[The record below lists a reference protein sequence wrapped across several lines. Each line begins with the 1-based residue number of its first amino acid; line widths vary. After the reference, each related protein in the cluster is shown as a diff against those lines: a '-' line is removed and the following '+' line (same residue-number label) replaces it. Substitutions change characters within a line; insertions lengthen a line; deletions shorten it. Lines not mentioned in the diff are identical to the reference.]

1 VCNCYVNKK
10 HSSIIPVT
18 WNYGY
23 TASIAVGGTRRLSIA
38 AWYAEPLEAM
48 DGEGNQT
55 RQDSR
60 LDSARALRLSLVASS
75 FVESDGQITQ

>member
-18 WNYGY
+18 RNYGY
-23 TASIAVGGTRRLSIA
+23 TALIAVGTRRLSFA
-38 AWYAEPLEAM
+38 AWYAESLGAM

-55 RQDSR
+55 RQDIR

-75 FVESDGQITQ
+75 LVESDGQITQ